1 MKSVSGSRF
10 RWGHAVAA
18 SAAVWALAFP
28 PGTAASP
35 ESRALVRQGAA
46 ELANRKFEE
55 ALRKFEAA
63 VRADPADAQAVFFRG
78 AALNRLGRH
87 AEALPRLQ
95 EAAGLG
101 SKHPDLPFE
110 LGWVLLGLGHW
121 HAAIPHLERYEQSRP
136 GRAGRPASS
145 WGAHS
150 SRLANSTVP
159 RRS

>member
-1 MKSVSGSRF
+1 MTPVSGGRF
-10 RWGHAVAA
+10 QWRHALAA
-18 SAAVWALAFP
+18 SAVAWILAFS

-55 ALRKFEAA
+55 ALRKFEVA

-95 EAAGLG
+95 EAAGRSTTTSRSSSAGPCSASG
-101 SKHPDLPFE
+101 SGMRPFPI
-110 LGWVLLGLGHW
+110 WS
-121 HAAIPHLERYEQSRP
+121 ATSSRVR
-136 GRAGRPASS
+136 GAGKPASF
-145 WGAHS
+145 WDALF
-150 SRLANSTVP
+150 SRSANSTVP
-159 RRS
+159 KRS